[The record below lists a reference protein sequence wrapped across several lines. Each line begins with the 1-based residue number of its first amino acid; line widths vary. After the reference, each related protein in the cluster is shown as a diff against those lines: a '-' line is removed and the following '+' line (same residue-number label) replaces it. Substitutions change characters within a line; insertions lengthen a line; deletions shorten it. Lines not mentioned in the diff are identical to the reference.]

1 MTSRPSC
8 IPRSY
13 QSPLDAGDP
22 CTRNEGMDAKQA
34 ARERLAAA
42 EADLLALSR
51 RIHGTPE
58 LAFEEERGA
67 GWVAEALDAAGFRVE
82 RGVCDLPTA
91 FVARAG
97 SGPLHVA
104 ICAGYDGLPDIGHA
118 SGHNLTAA

>member
-42 EADLLALSR
+42 EADLLARSR

-58 LAFEEERGA
+58 LAFEEERAA
-67 GWVAEALDAAGFRVE
+67 GWVAEALDAAGFRVA
-82 RGVCDLPTA
+82 RGVGGPPRPL
-91 FVARAG
+91 VAPCCR
-97 SGPLHVA
+97 GP
-104 ICAGYDGLPDIGHA
+104 GR
-118 SGHNLTAA
+118 